1 MSAAFLAKMLPSD
14 TRIRLIE
21 SDEIAA
27 IGVGE
32 ATIPAIKMFN
42 AALELDE
49 NDFIRRTQGT
59 FKLGIEFVDWR
70 RIGESYLHGFGK
82 IGQDLGAVKCYQYW
96 LKMRGLN
103 AVPPIG
109 SYSIN
114 TVAPRQGKFM
124 RSVPSMPNSPLADI
138 ANAFQFDAS
147 LYARFLR
154 SYAEARGVVRSEGK
168 IIDTQLREPDGF
180 IDAVVLASGERVTG
194 DLFLDCT
201 GMRGLLIEQALHSG
215 FEDWSHWLPCD
226 RAIAAPSESDGVLLP
241 YTRSTARQAGWQW
254 RIPLQ
259 HRTGNGLVYA
269 SAWLDDDA
277 ATAELMDNLDTRPIG
292 SPRYIRYTAGK
303 RRRMWSRNCVAVGL
317 ASGFLEPLESTSI
330 HLIQTALVRLA
341 RLFPTR
347 SFNAADVEEYNR
359 RADFEY
365 ERIRDFLILHYK
377 ATERSDSPLWDYCRN
392 MSIPVTLQEKIDLFR
407 SHGRI
412 FREDEELFAE
422 ESWLQ
427 VMLGQGIVPE
437 DYDPLAD
444 QRPVAEVARYLQDI
458 EAVITKCVA
467 VMPAH
472 KDYIAANCAANAR

>member
-1 MSAAFLAKMLPSD
+1 VL
-14 TRIRLIE
+14 
-21 SDEIAA
+21 
-27 IGVGE
+27 
-32 ATIPAIKMFN
+32 
-42 AALELDE
+42 
-49 NDFIRRTQGT
+49 
-59 FKLGIEFVDWR
+59 
-70 RIGESYLHGFGK
+70 
-82 IGQDLGAVKCYQYW
+82 
-96 LKMRGLN
+96 
-103 AVPPIG
+103 
-109 SYSIN
+109 
-114 TVAPRQGKFM
+114 
-124 RSVPSMPNSPLADI
+124 
-138 ANAFQFDAS
+138 
-147 LYARFLR
+147 
-154 SYAEARGVVRSEGK
+154 
-168 IIDTQLREPDGF
+168 
-180 IDAVVLASGERVTG
+180 LASGERVTG

-201 GMRGLLIEQALHSG
+201 GMRGLLIGQALHSG

-277 ATAELMDNLDTRPIG
+277 ATAELLSNLDTRPIG

-303 RRRMWSRNCVAVGL
+303 RRRMWIRNCVAIGL
-317 ASGFLEPLESTSI
+317 SSGFLEPLESTSI
-330 HLIQTALVRLA
+330 HLIQTALVRLV
-341 RLFPTR
+341 RLFPAR
-347 SFNAADVEEYNR
+347 SFNPVDIEEYNR

-365 ERIRDFLILHYK
+365 QRIRDFLILHYK
-377 ATERSDSPLWDYCRN
+377 ATERNDTPFWDYCRN

-412 FREDEELFAE
+412 FRDNEELFAE

-458 EAVITKCVA
+458 EAVIAKCVA

-472 KDYIAANCAANAR
+472 KDYIAANCAAGAR